1 MPACCK
7 LSWLAAITLAFS
19 VVCLAQTI
27 DHQPRTLPSLDPNKA
42 INQYVLDIWGDDEGL
57 PYGNIID
64 MAQTPDG
71 YLWLVTDGGL
81 LRFDGIRFTIYNFE
95 NTPVI
100 KSNILRELLVS
111 SDGSLWIAAMEGGLI
126 RLKNGNFSAWT
137 TTEGL
142 ASNDVASL
150 CEDRD
155 ATIWFHAAGGL
166 HRWQENKII
175 SYAAPAGITQIH
187 SKAIMRDKAG
197 SIWLAGLAGLFR
209 FSQEQD
215 QKFVQIDTLLKGRT
229 LSLMGDR
236 FDNIWVGTHD
246 DGLLRYRD
254 GQVEKFTTASG
265 LAHFRIWD
273 VYEDRAGTLWLAT
286 ANGLSRKR
294 ASGVIDNYSTLPDA
308 RLRTIFED
316 REGNL
321 WVGSYTRLYRF
332 KNGQITTWDSSTG
345 LSRMGAICIYQDR
358 DGAIWIGTPE
368 GLGRLTNGIITNYT
382 TADGLPSNQVYSVV
396 QDDAGTIWAGTS
408 AGLAR
413 HKDGKFLKIPQPQLA
428 GIQTL
433 YKDRRGLLWIGT
445 EYGEIFTYDNGTFT
459 AWRPDLNN
467 RAAVFWFH
475 HDRSDNFW
483 IGRGGKLLQGPR
495 DGIIDSVAH
504 EYLTSLST
512 KCCHEEQDGTL
523 WLGTAGNG
531 LYRFKNGVFKAY
543 TSRDGLFDNYVWSIL
558 EDGAGYLWMSSDQGI
573 WRIHKQD
580 FSDYDAGRINKL
592 ACTAFGKSDGLKTK
606 EGNSWGFPKAWKT
619 QGGELWFPMVQ
630 GVATVNPEQQV
641 VNTLPPP
648 VHLEEILVDTVKFDW
663 RVNNVIPAGKKNL
676 TFRYTATSLRLPEK
690 VRFMYKLEGYDT
702 DWIDAGTR
710 RTAYYTNLAPGRYR
724 FRVQACNENNIWN
737 ETGDSI
743 TLAIAPHF
751 YQTRWFATLG
761 VFLLGFTIY
770 QGYRWRLQYLQARQ
784 ARLERLIARRTKQLR
799 LSDARNRAILQ
810 ALPDAI
816 FRLSPERIFL
826 EYFPAHVAEP
836 HLTPEKFL
844 GKKVEEVLPVTL
856 AHQLNHF
863 ITVAQQAKQM
873 QSFEYELALAG
884 NLRHFESYIVALEN
898 QETLVIVRDISA
910 RKEAEKTLRQFEY
923 FRLIAEASPI
933 ALAMTRI
940 RDGVIIFANRHLE
953 QILGVPI
960 DEVIG
965 RKAPDFYS
973 DPTERTT
980 ILRTIQESG
989 SIHNREL
996 KIKKPDGATLW
1007 IMFSGQRLT
1016 LDGEP
1021 VLLIGYYDIT
1031 ARKEAEEQQKRYAL
1045 TQAALV
1051 QANKTLLST
1060 LDVDSLL
1067 TGILQAAQT
1076 TIPAAEKGAIL
1087 LWDKKSNTLKVIT
1100 AWGYTDPRVYQVAFP
1115 AATGYS
1121 NLAVRMRQPLIVADA
1136 RADEETRYTGEIE
1149 EIQALRSAVVAP
1161 MILRGELLGVISL
1174 DATRCNAFSE
1184 NDLELLV
1191 AFASQAVLALGNAR
1205 LHQQVR
1211 DSEERYRVL
1220 HDDNPSMYF
1229 TIDASG
1235 TILSVNRY
1243 GAEQLGYTV
1252 GELIGQSVLNVF
1264 FAEDHQQVLQQ
1275 LQLCLQASP
1284 RVSYWELRKIRK
1296 DGSMLWVGEIARA
1309 VKDRHGGWVV
1319 LIVCEDISTR
1329 KQAEYE
1335 IRRLYEELEQ
1345 RVVART
1351 QALQESEAKFRTLA
1365 EMATVGIFIYQDGN
1379 LRYVNPATQQ
1389 ITGYS
1394 QAELMALDPWILLP
1408 PEQQPAARARG
1419 LALERGEA
1427 VPTHYEL
1434 LIITKHGAERW
1445 VDFTANLIEFEG
1457 RPALLGTVLDITG
1470 RKNLEEQL
1478 QQYTENLENLIAQRT
1493 ARIQELERQRAE
1505 QEKLAV
1511 SGRMA
1516 ARIAHEINN
1525 PLGIIQ
1531 NAAQLVGRAVPANHR
1546 HFKYVGLIE
1555 KEIARIA
1562 RIVRQ
1567 MLDLHRPQRQS
1578 PKIFRPSQTIADV
1591 VALLQPRG
1599 EEFHIHFEH
1608 DLQRAQTPVNL
1619 PEDILWQILYNVIV
1633 NAIEASSAGGRVHI
1647 SAAVT
1652 TKHLWI
1658 EVKDQGQGIPE
1669 DIKNRIF
1676 EPFFTTK
1683 SPSTT
1688 GGIGL
1693 GLAICK
1699 SLLDALNGEIS
1710 FRSNGNNETIC
1721 TIVIPLAQ
1729 LPGNESL
1736 G

>member
-1 MPACCK
+1 MPSCRT
-7 LSWLAAITLAFS
+7 LSWLVIFHLAFPAIS
-19 VVCLAQTI
+19 APQSTSAQV
-27 DHQPRTLPSLDPNKA
+27 LPSLDPNKR
-42 INQYVLDIWGDDEGL
+42 ISQYVLDIWGDEEGL

-64 MAQTPDG
+64 IAQTPDG

-81 LRFDGIRFTIYNFE
+81 LRFDGIRFTVYNFE
-95 NTPVI
+95 NTPVF
-100 KSNILRELLVS
+100 KSNVLRELLVS

-126 RLKNGNFSAWT
+126 RFKDGQFSAWT
-137 TTEGL
+137 SREGL

-155 ATIWFHAAGGL
+155 GSIWFHAAGGL
-166 HRWQENKII
+166 HQWQENKIV
-175 SYAAPAGITQIH
+175 SFPDPTGITQIH
-187 SKAIMRDKAG
+187 SKAIMPDQAG
-197 SIWLAGLAGLFR
+197 NLLLAGLAGLFR
-209 FSQEQD
+209 FSQDEN
-215 QKFVQIDTLLKGRT
+215 QKFAQIDTLLKGRI
-229 LSLMGDR
+229 LSLTHDR
-236 FDNIWVGTHD
+236 FGNIWVGTHD
-246 DGLLRYRD
+246 DGLWRYRD
-254 GQVEKFTTASG
+254 GQFEHFTTASG

-273 VYEDRAGTLWLAT
+273 TCEDRAGTLWLAT
-286 ANGLSRKR
+286 ATGLSRKR
-294 ASGVIDNYSTLPDA
+294 LGEEFDNYNALPDV

-345 LSRMGAICIYQDR
+345 VSPLGANCIYQDR
-358 DGAIWIGTPE
+358 SGAMWIGTPE

-382 TADGLPSNQVYSVV
+382 TAEGLPSNEVYSVA
-396 QDDAGTIWAGTS
+396 QDDAGAIWAGTS

-413 HKDGKFLKIPQPQLA
+413 YEDGKFLNIPQPRLD

-445 EYGEIFTYDNGTFT
+445 IYGDIVLYDNGIFT
-459 AWRPDLNN
+459 TWRPDLNN
-467 RAAVFWFH
+467 GAAVFWFH
-475 HDRSDNFW
+475 HDRADNFW
-483 IGRGGKLLQGPR
+483 IGRGGKLLHGPR
-495 DGIIDSVAH
+495 EGIIDSVAH
-504 EYLTSLST
+504 EKLTSIST

-523 WLGTAGNG
+523 WIGTAGNG
-531 LYRFKNGVFKAY
+531 LYRFQNGVFKAY
-543 TSRDGLFDNYVWSIL
+543 TTRDGLFDNYVWSIL
-558 EDGAGYLWMSSDQGI
+558 EDGDGYLWMSSDQGI

-580 FSDYDAGRINKL
+580 FSEYDAARINKL
-592 ACTAFGKSDGLKTK
+592 VCTAYGKSEGLKAK
-606 EGNSWGFPKAWKT
+606 EGNSWGFPKAWKNSS
-619 QGGELWFPMVQ
+619 GELWFPMVQ

-641 VNTLPPP
+641 INTLPPP
-648 VHLEEILVDTVKFDW
+648 VHLEEIWVDTVKFEW
-663 RVNNVIPAGKKNL
+663 RVNNVIPPGKKNL
-676 TFRYTATSLRLPEK
+676 TFRYAATSLRLPEK
-690 VRFMYKLEGYDT
+690 VRFKYKLEGYDT
-702 DWIDAGTR
+702 GWVDAGTR
-710 RTAYYTNLAPGRYR
+710 RTAYYTNLAPGRYE
-724 FRVQACNENNIWN
+724 FRVLACNENNIWN
-737 ETGDSI
+737 ETGAGI

-751 YQTRWFATLG
+751 YQTRWFTALC
-761 VFLLGFTIY
+761 VFMLGFTIY
-770 QGYRWRLQYLQARQ
+770 QGYRWRLRYLQVRQ
-784 ARLERLIARRTKQLR
+784 ARLEKLIAKRTKQLR
-799 LSDARNRAILQ
+799 LSDARNKGILQ

-816 FRLSPERIFL
+816 FRLGPAGKFL
-826 EYFPAHVAEP
+826 EYFPGRSTEP
-836 HLTPEKFL
+836 LAPPQEFL
-844 GKKVEEVLPVTL
+844 GKNVDEVLPAPL
-856 AHQLNHF
+856 ARRIKHF
-863 ITVAQQAKQM
+863 IAAAQHTKQI
-873 QSFEYELALAG
+873 QTFEYELAVA
-884 NLRHFESYIVALEN
+884 RQTRQFEAYIVAFEKN
-898 QETLVIVRDISA
+898 ETLAIVRDITA
-910 RKEAEKTLRQFEY
+910 RKQAEKAMREFEY

-940 RDGVIIFANRHLE
+940 RDGVVLFANRHLE
-953 QILGVPI
+953 QILGVPTGEI
-960 DEVIG
+960 IG

-973 DPTERTT
+973 DPAERAT
-980 ILRTIQESG
+980 ILEAIQKSG

-996 KIKKPDGATLW
+996 RIKKPDGTRLW
-1007 IMFSGQRLT
+1007 IMFSGQQLT

-1021 VLLIGYYDIT
+1021 ALLIGYYDIT
-1031 ARKEAEEQQKRYAL
+1031 ARKEAEERQERYAR

-1051 QANKTLLST
+1051 QANKTLLRT

-1076 TIPAAEKGAIL
+1076 AIPAAEKGAIL
-1087 LWDKKSNTLKVIT
+1087 LWDKKDNALKVIN
-1100 AWGYTDPRVYQVAFP
+1100 AWGYEDQRVYQVAFP
-1115 AATGYS
+1115 AAAGYS
-1121 NLAVRMRQPLIVADA
+1121 NQAVRLRQPLIVADA
-1136 RADEETRYTGEIE
+1136 RADEEVRYTGEIE
-1149 EIQALRSAVVAP
+1149 ELQALRSAVVAP

-1174 DATRCNAFSE
+1174 DATRRNAFS
-1184 NDLELLV
+1184 NDDLELLV

-1229 TIDASG
+1229 TIDAGG
-1235 TILSVNRY
+1235 TVLSVNRF
-1243 GAEQLGYTV
+1243 GAEQLGYTP
-1252 GELIGQSVLNVF
+1252 GELIGQSVLRVF

-1284 RVSYWELRKIRK
+1284 QTSYWELRKIRK
-1296 DGSMLWVGEIARA
+1296 DGSMLWVGELARA
-1309 VKDRHGGWVV
+1309 VPDRQGGWVV
-1319 LIVCEDISTR
+1319 LIVCEDISAR

-1335 IRRLYEELEQ
+1335 IFRLNEELEQ

-1379 LRYVNPATQQ
+1379 LCYVNPATQQ

-1408 PEQQPAARARG
+1408 PEQQPGARARG

-1434 LIITKHGAERW
+1434 QILTKHGAERW
-1445 VDFTANLIEFEG
+1445 IDFTARLIEFEG
-1457 RPALLGTVLDITG
+1457 RPALLGTALDITR
-1470 RKNLEEQL
+1470 RKNLEAQL
-1478 QQYTENLENLIAQRT
+1478 QQHTENLEHLIAQRT
-1493 ARIQELERQRAE
+1493 ARIQELERQRVE

-1531 NAAQLVGRAVPANHR
+1531 NAARLVGRAVPRDHR
-1546 HFKYVGLIE
+1546 HFEYVGLIE

-1591 VALLQPRG
+1591 IALLQPRG
-1599 EEFHIHFEH
+1599 EEFHIHLEH
-1608 DLQRAQTPVNL
+1608 ELQRAQTPVNL

-1633 NAIEASSAGGRVHI
+1633 NAIEASAAGGRVHV

-1652 TKHLWI
+1652 PEHLWI
-1658 EVKDQGQGIPE
+1658 EVKDQGHGIPE
-1669 DIKNRIF
+1669 DIKTRIF

-1683 SPSTT
+1683 SKATT
-1688 GGIGL
+1688 GGMGL

-1699 SLLDALNGEIS
+1699 SLLETV
-1710 FRSNGNNETIC
+1710 NGNIRFGSTASAETIC
-1721 TIVIPLAQ
+1721 TIVIPLPQPQNGEQQHA
-1729 LPGNESL
+1729 
-1736 G
+1736 